1 MKKEIGYV
9 NFVKL
14 VEGRFALL
22 ELHHIESS
30 REYWGVGRWKGLADT
45 PPGLLPGKD
54 GSSLLTIAKLGK
66 EFESNGRLRTAA
78 IGNISFQVE
87 QGEFLSIVG
96 PSGCGKSTL
105 LMCIAGLLNP
115 TRGEVLLN
123 ERVIDG
129 PPKQMV
135 MIFQNYHNSL
145 LPWRTVLGNVL
156 LALEHKHASKREK
169 IMIAESF
176 LDSVGLQGFGGH
188 YPWELSGGMQQ
199 RVAIARGLAYGSEI
213 ILMDEPFASVDA
225 QTRSDLEDFLLHIW
239 KQYNKTIVMVTHDID
254 EAVYLSDKVI
264 VLSKRPAKVLEVV
277 SVPLARPRNQLD
289 TKADANFIV
298 LRNQIYR
305 TIRS

>member
-1 MKKEIGYV
+1 M
-9 NFVKL
+9 
-14 VEGRFALL
+14 
-22 ELHHIESS
+22 
-30 REYWGVGRWKGLADT
+30 
-45 PPGLLPGKD
+45 
-54 GSSLLTIAKLGK
+54 
-66 EFESNGRLRTAA
+66 
-78 IGNISFQVE
+78 
-87 QGEFLSIVG
+87 
-96 PSGCGKSTL
+96 
-105 LMCIAGLLNP
+105 
-115 TRGEVLLN
+115 LN